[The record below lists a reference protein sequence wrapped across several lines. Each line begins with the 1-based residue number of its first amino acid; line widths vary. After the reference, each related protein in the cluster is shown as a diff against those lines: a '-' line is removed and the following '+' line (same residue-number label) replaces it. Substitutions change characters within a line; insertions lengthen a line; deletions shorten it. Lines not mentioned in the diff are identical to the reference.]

1 MWIEIEIVALLVVL
15 AMWMAEK
22 MIVRIAVIA
31 VSAGKIEISKFEVQF
46 LLGAGDGLGV
56 VLQFAH
62 NVLAVFLHRFSVY
75 HIFFLQP

>member
-1 MWIEIEIVALLVVL
+1 MWIEIEIVALLVVS
-15 AMWMAEK
+15 AMWMDEK
-22 MIVRIAVIA
+22 TIVRIAVIA
-31 VSAGKIEISKFEVQF
+31 VSAGKIELSKFEIQF

-62 NVLAVFLHRFSVY
+62 NVLAVSLHRFSVC